1 MDRKRERERE
11 DNQIILIILMFHIKI
26 KIDDSLTNELYKS
39 PLWILVTYPM
49 PGCREEGL
57 KGTIATCDLSKA
69 VF

>member
-11 DNQIILIILMFHIKI
+11 DKQIILIILMFHIKI
-26 KIDDSLTNELYKS
+26 KIDDSLANLRYKS
-39 PLWILVTYPM
+39 LWILVTYPM

-57 KGTIATCDLSKA
+57 KGTIATCDLSKS